1 LHVLPGA
8 GGGNVVVAD
17 HLKKGLERRDGVSY
31 GQKYGVS
38 MSKIVLSFSG
48 GLDSTVL
55 CAMLLA
61 ERRDHSVLPV
71 FFRYGSKHGQ
81 REEEAARRLAEYFSL
96 QLALVDLCAAFS
108 RTTSALLAA
117 DQRPIPKSA
126 YDSAS
131 MEHTLV
137 PGRNLIFA
145 SFLAAIAES
154 RQAEAVALATHTGDH
169 CLYPDC
175 RPSFN
180 AALARAIMESSDG
193 KVRLLTPFS
202 TMDKAAIVA
211 QGIYLGVP
219 FALTRSCYEHHI
231 LSCGTCGTCRER
243 LAAFAANGIADPL
256 AYAAAF

>member
-1 LHVLPGA
+1 MP
-8 GGGNVVVAD
+8 
-17 HLKKGLERRDGVSY
+17 
-31 GQKYGVS
+31 
-38 MSKIVLSFSG
+38 KIVISLSG

-55 CAMLLA
+55 CATLLA
-61 ERRDHSVLPV
+61 EGQYHPVLPV

-81 REEEAARRLAEYFSL
+81 WEEEAARRVAEYFSL
-96 QLALVDLCAAFS
+96 QLTLIDLCAAFS
-108 RTTSALLAA
+108 HTTSVLLAA
-117 DQRPIPKSA
+117 DTRPIPKAA
-126 YDSAS
+126 YDCEN
-131 MEHTLV
+131 MQQTLV

-145 SFLAAIAES
+145 SFLAAIAET
-154 RQAEAVALATHTGDH
+154 RQAVALALATHTGDH

-202 TMDKAAIVA
+202 AMDKAAIVA
-211 QGIYLGVP
+211 QGIRLGAP
-219 FALTRSCYEHHI
+219 FALTRSCYTHHN

-256 AYAAAF
+256 AYAATC

>member
-1 LHVLPGA
+1 
-8 GGGNVVVAD
+8 
-17 HLKKGLERRDGVSY
+17 
-31 GQKYGVS
+31 
-38 MSKIVLSFSG
+38 MSKIVVSFSG

-61 ERRDHSVLPV
+61 ERQYHQVLPV

-81 REEEAARRLAEYFSL
+81 WEEEAARKVAEYFSL
-96 QLALVDLCAAFS
+96 HLTLIDLCAAFS
-108 RTTSALLAA
+108 HTTSALLAA
-117 DQRPIPKSA
+117 DERPIPKA
-126 YDSAS
+126 GYDNAS
-131 MEHTLV
+131 MRQTLV

-154 RQAEAVALATHTGDH
+154 QQAAALALATHAGEH

-180 AALARAIMESSDG
+180 AALASAIMESSDG
-193 KVRLLTPFS
+193 KVRLLTPFG
-202 TMDKAAIVA
+202 TKDKVAIVA
-211 QGIYLGVP
+211 QGIRLGAP
-219 FALTRSCYEHHI
+219 FSLTRSCYEDQI

-256 AYAAAF
+256 AYAVM